1 MVVIYSEF
9 VTKLAQD
16 YSSLLPDSLPFLAEI
31 LEDSDT
37 KVEEAA
43 HLLVKTIEEVT
54 GESMDKYL
62 WEECPVRSWEE
73 EGFATPRLSFSRF

>member
-62 WEECPVRSWEE
+62 
-73 EGFATPRLSFSRF
+73 